1 MFIDLDRIEYWSKNR
16 EDLEAILAAKKYN
29 L

>member
-1 MFIDLDRIEYWSKNR
+1 MFIDLDKIEYWSKNR
-16 EDLEAILAAKKYN
+16 EDLEALLAANKHN